1 MEDNMFTGFTEETI
15 QFFLDLKF
23 HNNADFFHGNHD
35 RYVEVVQTPFYQMIE
50 DLAPY
55 MLKIDP
61 HMEVRPYKCLSRI
74 HRDTRFSKDK
84 SPYRD
89 HLWFLFRQA
98 AESREKSLFYYFE
111 MGPDRLGWGMGFWG
125 ENREAHDLFR
135 KRMRANPDGTL
146 ALLDDLNMDK
156 RGLILGGTTHKRY
169 AEGVVAE
176 RPWVILLI
184 AGKND
189 LMTPYVSIGRGVD
202 DGAVLKVDGH
212 LNVAIDV
219 GRPKETGL
227 DADLHLGDLRDVEAL
242 ACEVGYAVVAALIVC
257 IVVFIRVFIIGIR
270 IIRGFF
276 VSQETL
282 DQLFEFFI

>member
-23 HNNADFFHGNHD
+23 HNNADFFHGNQD

-125 ENREAHDLFR
+125 ENREALDLFR

-156 RGLILGGTTHKRY
+156 RGLILGGTTHKRMEVPPEIPQRLKRWY
-169 AEGVVAE
+169 LTKDFY
-176 RPWVILLI
+176 I
-184 AGKND
+184 GKAFPDFRMVYNEKIVHEVRRD
-189 LMTPYVSIGRGVD
+189 FLSLAPLYR
-202 DGAVLKVDGH
+202 VL
-212 LNVAIDV
+212 
-219 GRPKETGL
+219 R
-227 DADLHLGDLRDVEAL
+227 
-242 ACEVGYAVVAALIVC
+242 GYADEIS
-257 IVVFIRVFIIGIR
+257 G
-270 IIRGFF
+270 
-276 VSQETL
+276 
-282 DQLFEFFI
+282 